1 MKKVSERN
9 MRIFATI
16 CFLIAG
22 MLNMFSEKIYAGESI
37 YNINNYIYSKSYLRK
52 EKIGV
57 IIILACVI
65 AIV

>member
-22 MLNMFSEKIYAGESI
+22 MLNMFQKKYMLGSLFII
-37 YNINNYIYSKSYLRK
+37 LTIIYSKSYLRK

>member
-1 MKKVSERN
+1 

-16 CFLIAG
+16 YVFDSR
-22 MLNMFSEKIYAGESI
+22 NVKYVSEKKIYAGESI

-57 IIILACVI
+57 IIIFSMCYCYS
-65 AIV
+65 IVVKK

>member
-1 MKKVSERN
+1 MFFDSRN
-9 MRIFATI
+9 VKYV
-16 CFLIAG
+16 
-22 MLNMFSEKIYAGESI
+22 SEKIYAGESI

>member
-22 MLNMFSEKIYAGESI
+22 MLNMFQKKYMLGS
-37 YNINNYIYSKSYLRK
+37 LF
-52 EKIGV
+52 
-57 IIILACVI
+57 IILTI
-65 AIV
+65 IYIVNLILEKKK